1 MLTKRNHPE
10 KVEKDELRLKVKKHN
25 LLNWKRTLQ
34 SAINNKEKESDHE
47 DNFSQYQQ
55 NSFEKNDQRPFLL
68 TFNAE

>member
-47 DNFSQYQQ
+47 DNFSQYQ
-55 NSFEKNDQRPFLL
+55 
-68 TFNAE
+68 